1 VVKSP
6 ISTDD
11 LASRI
16 EQAADRLVRLEHV
29 VDDDERAAKKTAN
42 AGRSENGSATVD
54 PRTAA
59 RKALSEPLDFPPL
72 AAATVPGDS
81 VAIAVD
87 ETVPHVAGIVRG
99 VIDVLESTG
108 VLLDAISV
116 VTTDARVCDLC
127 REALGGAAGE
137 TVKFVVHDPDDPLDL
152 CFLGLSSKQHQLR
165 FNRTIYDAGL
175 VLPIGCA
182 RLAGIGGGGGA
193 FDCLYPRFSDT
204 ETIGRFRSPAGLD
217 SADGQATAL
226 REIGEAG
233 WMLGVPM
240 AMLVVPG
247 ARGSIAEVVAGE
259 PRAVVKRTQRLCQ
272 RQWSYRVAQ
281 RASLVVATVT
291 GGPLEQ
297 TWDNVARA
305 LAAAQRLVDDDGAV
319 AICTALDRPP
329 GKSLSRLLGNDD
341 LARVEHKAHNDH
353 APDSWAAWQLAQALN
368 RGPVYFLSQLDDET
382 VEDLGLAPVADVE
395 ELVRLA
401 SRHESCIVLDDSQY
415 SLVTVNDED

>member
-1 VVKSP
+1 
-6 ISTDD
+6 
-11 LASRI
+11 
-16 EQAADRLVRLEHV
+16 
-29 VDDDERAAKKTAN
+29 
-42 AGRSENGSATVD
+42 
-54 PRTAA
+54 
-59 RKALSEPLDFPPL
+59 
-72 AAATVPGDS
+72 
-81 VAIAVD
+81 
-87 ETVPHVAGIVRG
+87 
-99 VIDVLESTG
+99 
-108 VLLDAISV
+108 
-116 VTTDARVCDLC
+116 
-127 REALGGAAGE
+127 
-137 TVKFVVHDPDDPLDL
+137 
-152 CFLGLSSKQHQLR
+152 
-165 FNRTIYDAGL
+165 
-175 VLPIGCA
+175 
-182 RLAGIGGGGGA
+182 
-193 FDCLYPRFSDT
+193 
-204 ETIGRFRSPAGLD
+204 
-217 SADGQATAL
+217 
-226 REIGEAG
+226 
-233 WMLGVPM
+233 MLGVPM